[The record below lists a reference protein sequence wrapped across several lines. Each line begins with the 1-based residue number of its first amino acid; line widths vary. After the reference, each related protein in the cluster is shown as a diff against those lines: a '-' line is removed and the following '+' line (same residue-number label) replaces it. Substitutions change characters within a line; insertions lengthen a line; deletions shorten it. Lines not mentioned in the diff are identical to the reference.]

1 MPMEQGVYTFVFCMK
16 CAFGEGML
24 NLSTQGSLFKN
35 KERIFRK
42 KETKNQKKNKKNIKR
57 HFV

>member
-1 MPMEQGVYTFVFCMK
+1 MPMEQGVYTFVSCMK
-16 CAFGEGML
+16 CAFGKVML
-24 NLSTQGSLFKN
+24 TLSTKGSLSKN